1 MPQLKVADWLP
12 LAGGAALL
20 AIALVPLYWY
30 NVRKRPLTPELSD
43 ELYARLQKEW
53 RRMLQEVREIQDHA
67 PVRGSM
73 DEKRQ
78 EDLYS
83 IILNYCEPSM
93 ADAAH
98 NLAAEENVTL
108 EDLDAIVKERK
119 PNFFDNDLCNDD
131 GMVAVPP
138 VPRSSVLTHTALP
151 SITAVTPASCSA
163 PAQNSCSPT
172 YVDAATRHA
181 LAPINVN
188 TIACEKA
195 STEPGHAPVERIC
208 PSTSVRAV
216 RPDRGGTTTTHEQ
229 PQRVEPICTRS
240 GKGGKEREKV
250 LTVGA
255 AVREDGRNIHHEEDD
270 DEKSDAAQVE
280 RELVVKNA
288 KVAYAEKEK
297 HVLQRLGALWRERKA
312 QIDRIRSPTPRDI
325 MAICVP
331 DNDLA
336 RECAL
341 LENDEEFVQK
351 KQELWA
357 HIYS

>member
-108 EDLDAIVKERK
+108 EDLDAIIKDRK

-138 VPRSSVLTHTALP
+138 VPRSSLLTHAALP
-151 SITAVTPASCSA
+151 SITASSQAS
-163 PAQNSCSPT
+163 SPT
-172 YVDAATRHA
+172 ATLDHASSLTRHA
-181 LAPINVN
+181 LAPISMN
-188 TIACEKA
+188 TLSCEKQQERETL
-195 STEPGHAPVERIC
+195 STPERIC
-208 PSTSVRAV
+208 NTSSSVRAV
-216 RPDRGGTTTTHEQ
+216 RPDRSSANEQ
-229 PQRVEPICTRS
+229 PRRVEPVCTRS
-240 GKGGKEREKV
+240 EKEGKEKEKM
-250 LTVGA
+250 LTVSA
-255 AVREDGRNIHHEEDD
+255 RHEEYKNIHGRDD
-270 DEKSDAAQVE
+270 DEKLDAALLE
-280 RELVVKNA
+280 KEACVKNA
-288 KVAYAEKEK
+288 RAAQAEREK

-312 QIDRIRSPTPRDI
+312 QIERIRSPTPRDI

-331 DNDLA
+331 DDELA
-336 RECAL
+336 RDCAL